1 MDEFIEM
8 IFMIFRLFSRIKFSQ
23 KYNLKVIVDKIGIY
37 IYIYVANYLYI
48 YVTYVLCM
56 HRISGRVRIQI
67 LGGGGLTIFL
77 FYFEP

>member
-37 IYIYVANYLYI
+37 IYIHMNFGNDIYI
-48 YVTYVLCM
+48 YI
-56 HRISGRVRIQI
+56 RG
-67 LGGGGLTIFL
+67 
-77 FYFEP
+77 